1 MPAERGDE
9 TLVGS
14 QQHHRFSDV
23 APGEGIE
30 VEPQAAHA
38 ALVQALQLG
47 ERRLRRDHRRAA
59 AARSELGER
68 SEHCTVVGTVAARLH
83 EHRALET
90 HLLLHALVRWER
102 RFADVVGALRRKRVK
117 LERPEHMHVAIG
129 RVRRQRL
136 RGRAMRAVERFHCLI
151 RAAKISA
158 E

>member
-68 SEHCTVVGTVAARLH
+68 SEHCTVVGTVAARLD
-83 EHRALET
+83 EHGALEP
-90 HLLLHALVRWER
+90 HLALHALVRGER
-102 RFADVVGALRRKRVK
+102 RLGHVIGALGG
-117 LERPEHMHVAIG
+117 EREVVERTEHMHVAIG
-129 RVRRQRL
+129 RARGQRL
-136 RGRAMRAVERFHCLI
+136 ARLAMRSVERLHCPMI
-151 RAAKISA
+151 DR
-158 E
+158 